1 MILGFAGLGYS
12 GYRWAKFAKAA
23 FRRRVIL
30 TFNSTP
36 EAANPFAV
44 IVGILA

>member
-23 FRRRVIL
+23 FD
-30 TFNSTP
+30 
-36 EAANPFAV
+36 AA
-44 IVGILA
+44 